1 MFAWDDSF
9 LQWIP
14 SRKDSPQSSEFFF
27 FSVLLKFFFLC
38 YYSLFLA
45 EILFASSWRILLK
58 KQMQEQS
65 CLLLMFTKRIAFVI
79 LYFQK
84 KKLRYEMCFH
94 HFNRGTWGHV
104 NELGSSAAVDKNVF
118 CFHTRDWF
126 MKKYRW
132 GFVWSFN
139 MNLETACGK
148 IMGILQKTLPSHLS
162 CLGILWGQ
170 EEVTPTGDF
179 TSSTVLQKVWY
190 CTLPG
195 KLGGCLVR
203 MENTNVWANVSCLP
217 LLLHKARFLDS
228 VSQVGFFT
236 YALMQN
242 KVWRRDDR
250 IYTAL

>member
-1 MFAWDDSF
+1 MCSLRWFILAMNSF
-9 LQWIP
+9 QEGFPTILRIFLFLCTL
-14 SRKDSPQSSEFFF
+14 K
-27 FSVLLKFFFLC
+27 VLL
-38 YYSLFLA
+38 SLVLQSLSGWDPLRF
-45 EILFASSWRILLK
+45 LLK
-58 KQMQEQS
+58 DPFEKANARAKLFITRVHKENCFCNS
-65 CLLLMFTKRIAFVI
+65 LLS
-79 LYFQK
+79 K
-84 KKLRYEMCFH
+84 KKLRYEICFH

-104 NELGSSAAVDKNVF
+104 NEVRSSAAVDKNVF
-118 CFHTRDWF
+118 CFHSRDWF
-126 MKKYRW
+126 MKNYRW

-148 IMGILQKTLPSHLS
+148 IMGVLQKTLPSHLS
-162 CLGILWGQ
+162 CLGILWDQ

-179 TSSTVLQKVWY
+179 TSSTVLQKIWY

-195 KLGGCLVR
+195 RLGGCLVR
-203 MENTNVWANVSCLP
+203 MENTNRWANVSCLP
-217 LLLHKARFLDS
+217 LLLHKACFLDS